1 MLKVKERCREEK
13 NAYKKE
19 RKKKRKTI
27 DNLVFFF
34 FTFIDWVVQV
44 AEKVDFFN
52 SIKMMII
59 VDSLY
64 RCIFSFITTFY
75 DIFDLFFHWFITK
88 TIRIGFDYKLE
99 SIKQNWDSI
108 WKYECFERTKKKNE
122 TLFEW
127 WTDELLSIL
136 WIQVCVTLCCIF
148 FFALVESVLY
158 EPNLIYSYRLCI
170 RFYYIKKLCH
180 TVDSKF
186 VENYLSLRHFISLL
200 PCSLYIIHWNHN

>member
-1 MLKVKERCREEK
+1 MLEMLKVKERCREEK

-108 WKYECFERTKKKNE
+108 WKYECFERTKKHSLNGE
-122 TLFEW
+122 LMNCCLFCGFK
-127 WTDELLSIL
+127 
-136 WIQVCVTLCCIF
+136 CVSHCVVF
-148 FFALVESVLY
+148 FFLLW
-158 EPNLIYSYRLCI
+158 
-170 RFYYIKKLCH
+170 
-180 TVDSKF
+180 
-186 VENYLSLRHFISLL
+186 LSRSCMNRISFTHIGYVFAFI
-200 PCSLYIIHWNHN
+200 I